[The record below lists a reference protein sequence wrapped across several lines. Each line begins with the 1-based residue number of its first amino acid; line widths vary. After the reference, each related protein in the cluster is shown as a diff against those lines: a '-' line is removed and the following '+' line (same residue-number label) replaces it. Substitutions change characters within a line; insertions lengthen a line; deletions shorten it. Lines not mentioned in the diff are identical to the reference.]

1 MSYVRMN
8 SSAAPSRATR
18 QASVMRRDRLR
29 FFSSGCSRRLMA
41 GTAIRL
47 LLMVPAALPATIAKA
62 SGEDEG
68 GSPRLA
74 VMPFKSAKGI
84 TQDQAQ
90 SLAGFVRDEFM
101 SDGSFEL
108 IDREM
113 LAERLAERDLSDAG
127 VTELTF
133 SGKELGAEKMVGGSV
148 TKLGTSWS
156 IDLRIVDVATGN
168 LDESKSGSAEGLD
181 ELEIRVRNLAR
192 ELLKKTQYA
201 DEVRNQKEFT
211 RRRNLE
217 SKWERQKEAL
227 KVTFKKA
234 KPEKDRKGRFYT
246 VNLANSLN
254 EQIKDVVIQLQSK
267 DGTEIKSD
275 TVRILRPNKMTGR
288 KIRWDSK
295 SKPAKCVIASV
306 GGDFSRPICRPCK
319 GNGYKNCLNCMTKG
333 FKNCRKCQGKGTI
346 RESYTVKEGVFTRK
360 EFRTVECKVCHGKA
374 REKCSPCRGIG
385 RKGCVKCRGTGFAE

>member
-1 MSYVRMN
+1 V
-8 SSAAPSRATR
+8 
-18 QASVMRRDRLR
+18 
-29 FFSSGCSRRLMA
+29 
-41 GTAIRL
+41 
-47 LLMVPAALPATIAKA
+47 LPATRTWAA
-62 SGEDEG
+62 GDEEARQ
-68 GSPRLA
+68 PRLA
-74 VMPFKSAKGI
+74 VLPFKNAKGI
-84 TQDQAQ
+84 THDQAQ

-101 SDGSFEL
+101 AAGSYDL

-148 TKLGTSWS
+148 AKLGTSWS

-168 LDESKSGSAEGLD
+168 LDDSKSETASSRE
-181 ELEIRVRNLAR
+181 ECEIVVRNLAR
-192 ELLKKTQYA
+192 KMLKKALYA

-217 SKWERQKEAL
+217 SMWERQKEKL
-227 KVTFKKA
+227 KVVFKKA
-234 KPEKDRKGRFYT
+234 KPEKGRKGRFYT
-246 VNLANSLN
+246 VKLVNSLS
-254 EQIKDVVIQLQSK
+254 EEIRDVVVQLQSK

-275 TVRILRPNKMTGR
+275 TFRLLRPNKKAER
-288 KIRWDSK
+288 EIRWAAK

-319 GNGYKNCLNCMTKG
+319 GKGFKNCLNCMTKG

-346 RESYTVKEGVFTRK
+346 RESYTVKEGIFDRK
-360 EFRTVECKVCHGKA
+360 RFRTVECKVCYGKA
-374 REKCSPCRGIG
+374 REKCSPCRGFG
-385 RKGCVKCRGTGFAE
+385 RSGCIKCRGTGFTE